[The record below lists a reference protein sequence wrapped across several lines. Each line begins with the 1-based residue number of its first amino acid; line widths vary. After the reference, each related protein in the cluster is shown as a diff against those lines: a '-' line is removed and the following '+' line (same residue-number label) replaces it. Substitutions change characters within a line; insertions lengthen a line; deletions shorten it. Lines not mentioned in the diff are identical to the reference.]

1 MFLLDD
7 LLLAPVKGLANVCR
21 KVEEAARQD
30 LENQEKGVMAALG
43 DLHRRLEMGQIDEK
57 DFDLEETQLLE
68 KMDSLA
74 TTLHSH
80 DQTEDR

>member
-7 LLLAPVKGLANVCR
+7 ILLAPVKGLANVCR

-30 LENQEKGVMAALG
+30 LENQEKAAMSALG

-57 DFDLEETQLLE
+57 DFDLEETRLLE

-74 TTLHSH
+74 KTLHPH
-80 DQTEDR
+80 NETEDL